1 MTGPPGDRLPTNP
14 SGERMVT
21 NPGGQRLVT
30 NPAGQRPVQ
39 GPPRHP
45 LVALVTERLPT
56 KVAALLLAFVLW
68 AVVRGEESTEIVIA
82 ARLVVTVDSTL
93 EVSGPLPDTV
103 EVVVTG
109 RRREVLKLRANPPV
123 LRRRFDE
130 DTPRRMRVTLLPSDV
145 EFPIGVEATARSVR
159 PASVTMNFRP
169 RTNGRPPGG

>member
-1 MTGPPGDRLPTNP
+1 MTLPPDDRRPTNP
-14 SGERMVT
+14 TGERMVT
-21 NPGGQRLVT
+21 NPSGQRLVT
-30 NPAGQRPVQ
+30 NPAGQRTVP
-39 GPPRHP
+39 GPKRHP

-56 KVAALLLAFVLW
+56 KIAALLLAFVLW

-82 ARLVVTVDSTL
+82 ARFVATVDSTL
-93 EVSGPLPDTV
+93 VLTEPVPDSV

-159 PASVTMNFRP
+159 PASVTLTFRP
-169 RTNGRPPGG
+169 RTNGRPPEG